1 MKKTIS
7 GLLALFLLLSL
18 CAGCGSKDGASG
30 GNDQNGAADP
40 AAPAREGNI
49 YNNLLGVDPDEAAL
63 EADGRSIPMG
73 LYLYWLTSSCSYVE
87 SQISMM
93 NMYSGGQYS
102 EIVNEDGSL
111 KWDGELEG
119 TPLTQ
124 IAREQAESSALSYL
138 VMESVA
144 EAHQIS
150 LTDEDKAAIEEDR
163 AAYAEQLGGQEDFVN
178 NLWEMG
184 ITQEDFDR
192 VSAAGYY
199 YQHLLKLAQDPAS
212 DLYQAP
218 GENDAYVDHI
228 LLMTK
233 DAESGEPLGEEEAA
247 EKKAKAEELL
257 TQLQETDPA
266 ELETLFTQLADEN
279 GEDEGRN
286 EGKGYLINE
295 ATNFVQEFKDAAFA
309 LQPGQISGIVESDYG
324 YHILLRKELTED
336 HLRTLAENHLYEYLD
351 VQMESALGG
360 VVRSEALDGIDIGA
374 LYTAYIDALQTL
386 HPAEE
391 QEPADN
397 GSGED
402 GTEAGSPDSTD
413 GTAE

>member
-18 CAGCGSKDGASG
+18 CAGCGSKDDTSG

-73 LYLYWLTSSCSYVE
+73 LYLYWLTASGSYVE

-138 VMESVA
+138 VMENVA
-144 EAHQIS
+144 EAHQIA

-163 AAYAEQLGGQEDFVN
+163 AAYADQLGGQEDFVN

-192 VSAAGYY
+192 VSAASYY
-199 YQHLLKLAQDPAS
+199 YQHLLTLAQDPAS

-233 DAESGEPLGEEEAA
+233 DKETNEPLGEEEAA

-266 ELETLFTQLADEN
+266 ELEALFTQLADEN
-279 GEDEGRN
+279 GEDEGRS

-295 ATNFVQEFKDAAFA
+295 STNFVQEFKDAAFA

-324 YHILLRKELTED
+324 
-336 HLRTLAENHLYEYLD
+336 
-351 VQMESALGG
+351 
-360 VVRSEALDGIDIGA
+360 
-374 LYTAYIDALQTL
+374 
-386 HPAEE
+386 
-391 QEPADN
+391 
-397 GSGED
+397 
-402 GTEAGSPDSTD
+402 
-413 GTAE
+413 